1 MSLAPKTEARVGA
14 ILAASA
20 KWLAVAGGMVL
31 VALALMTVA
40 SVLGRAMIFAG
51 LGPISGDYE
60 LVEMGVAI
68 AVFSFLPW
76 CQLQRGHVTV
86 DVLADRFPARLKLLL
101 ALVGNIALAAAAVLI
116 AWRLGAGMEEKLPW
130 RWAGGFA
137 FEKNWAVEETY
148 ELGLPFWIGYALAL
162 IGAALFA
169 LTALYSVWRSVNEMA
184 AGAER
189 A

>member
-1 MSLAPKTEARVGA
+1 MPIAPIAEARVGA
-14 ILAASA
+14 ILETCARR
-20 KWLAVAGGMVL
+20 LAVAGGAIL

-40 SVLGRAMIFAG
+40 SVIGRALIFAG
-51 LGPISGDYE
+51 LAPVKGDYE

-76 CQLQRGHVTV
+76 CQLRRGHVTV
-86 DVLADRFPARLKLLL
+86 DVLADRFPARLRL
-101 ALVGNIALAAAAVLI
+101 ALTLIGDLALAAAAVLI
-116 AWRLGAGMEEKLPW
+116 AWRLAAGLEEKLPW
-130 RWAGGFA
+130 RWAGGFV

-148 ELGLPFWIGYALAL
+148 ELGLPFWVGYALAL

-169 LTALYSVWRSVNEMA
+169 IVALYTVWRSANEA
-184 AGAER
+184 IAHRR